1 MYKKSVHSRMFL
13 KRKSEADDCGVELL
27 DKERV
32 IQADLLSMIGWTARS
47 TTSETGCEAVRQ
59 S

>member
-1 MYKKSVHSRMFL
+1 VFL